1 MKITKAILWGASWRL
16 ILAWLI
22 LSIFVLLQ
30 GERLIRPVLPFASAV
45 VETIQSDYR
54 ATLKISNDQPG
65 LIQMQ
70 ATTRRVIPSIAGRGA
85 KLTAGVHVSHALVPL
100 VLLFSFLFSWPVEK
114 HQERLI
120 LLILGIPLS
129 FILIALTL
137 PFQLAGSLE
146 NMFQGYA
153 QQYDVN
159 REKPLLLTW
168 MLFLEVG
175 GRWLLPIVLTVCT
188 GLAMQLMGSKPKH
201 SIKLKKR
208 TLKHQQIR

>member
-1 MKITKAILWGASWRL
+1 MKITKAVLWGASWRL
-16 ILAWLI
+16 ILAWLL
-22 LSIFVLLQ
+22 LSVFVLLQ
-30 GERLIRPVLPFASAV
+30 GDRLIRPVLPFVAAV
-45 VETIQSDYR
+45 IEVIQSDYQ

-65 LIQMQ
+65 LIKMQ

-100 VLLFSFLFSWPVEK
+100 VLLFSFLLAWPVEK
-114 HQERLI
+114 YQQRLV
-120 LLILGIPLS
+120 LLLLGIPLS
-129 FILIALTL
+129 FSLVALTL

-153 QQYDVN
+153 QQYAVN

-175 GRWLLPIVLTVCT
+175 GRWLLPMVLAIFTC
-188 GLAMQLMGSKPKH
+188 LLMQSLGAKPKKYH
-201 SIKLKKR
+201 HAKKR
-208 TLKHQQIR
+208 RSKKINE

>member
-1 MKITKAILWGASWRL
+1 
-16 ILAWLI
+16 
-22 LSIFVLLQ
+22 LLQ
-30 GERLIRPVLPFASAV
+30 GDRLIRPVLPFVAAV
-45 VETIQSDYR
+45 IEVIQSDYQ

-85 KLTAGVHVSHALVPL
+85 KLTAGVHVSHSLVPL
-100 VLLFSFLFSWPVEK
+100 VLLFSFLLAWPVDK
-114 HQERLI
+114 LQHRLI

-129 FILIALTL
+129 FSLVALTL

-175 GRWLLPIVLTVCT
+175 GRWLLPIVLTVFT
-188 GLAMQLMGSKPKH
+188 GLAMALMGSKPKH
-201 SIKLKKR
+201 AIKRKKR
-208 TLKHQQIR
+208 K

>member
-1 MKITKAILWGASWRL
+1 MKITKAVLWGASWRL
-16 ILAWLI
+16 ISAWLF
-22 LSIFVLLQ
+22 LSVSVLLQ
-30 GERLIRPVLPFASAV
+30 GDRLTRPVLPFVATV
-45 VETIQSDYR
+45 IEVIQSDYQ
-54 ATLKISNDQPG
+54 AALKISNDQPW

-70 ATTRRVIPSIAGRGA
+70 ATTRRVIPAIAGRGA

-100 VLLFSFLFSWPVEK
+100 VLLFSFLFAWPVEK
-114 HQERLI
+114 YQERLMI

-129 FILIALTL
+129 FSLVALTL

-153 QQYDVN
+153 QQYGVN

-175 GRWLLPIVLTVCT
+175 GRWLLPIVLTVFT
-188 GLAMQLMGSKPKH
+188 GLAMQLMGSKPKRA
-201 SIKLKKR
+201 IKRKKR
-208 TLKHQQIR
+208 R